1 MRLDLFPWLYDA
13 VMGAAEA
20 SPLGRWRRSIVRP
33 AIGRVL
39 EIGAGTGLDFRHY
52 ESGVTVVATD
62 VDAGMLARART
73 RAAAASAA
81 VLLVAAD
88 AQALPFRDG
97 AFDDAVVGLVLCSIP
112 IPEKALIE
120 MRRTVRAGGA
130 VRLLEHVRAANRFVA
145 RLQDWLTPAWRRLA
159 GGCHL
164 NRDVVTPVKHTGLAI
179 EHVIPHAR
187 GFVLEILARTPPL
200 VER

>member
-13 VMGAAEA
+13 VMSVAEG
-20 SPLGRWRRSIVRP
+20 SLLGRWRGSVVRP
-33 AIGRVL
+33 ARGRVL

-62 VDAGMLARART
+62 VDAGMLARGRT
-73 RAAAASAA
+73 RAAAARAA

-97 AFDDAVVGLVLCSIP
+97 AFDDAVVGLALCSIP
-112 IPEKALIE
+112 VPENALAE

-130 VRLLEHVRAANRFVA
+130 IRLLEHVRAANRFVA
-145 RLQDWLTPAWRRLA
+145 RVQDWLTPAWRRLA

-164 NRDVVTPVKHTGLAI
+164 NRDVVTTLKHAGLAI
-179 EHVIPHAR
+179 EHVTPHAR
-187 GFVLEILARTPPL
+187 GVVL
-200 VER
+200 